1 MLGNAGQTIAVNAVP
16 LPLIDS
22 DSVFINLAFRTYQLV
37 LFNAP
42 YFCTLSDCHFSDNT
56 SKCLK

>member
-22 DSVFINLAFRTYQLV
+22 DSVFIDLAFRTYQLV
-37 LFNAP
+37 L
-42 YFCTLSDCHFSDNT
+42 L
-56 SKCLK
+56 